1 MTLMEVK
8 EGMFLA
14 IGSLS
19 ANKFRSGLTILGVL
33 IGVWSVI
40 AMSSLIKGLDDAVQ
54 ESISELGSNILF
66 VDRFAPG
73 TDYEDLT
80 EEQRNYKHMS
90 MIEAQAIKDNCP
102 AVLAV
107 SPENHY
113 WARGGNIIKYRDRK
127 ANRPAICGV
136 LPDYQ
141 KVRDVSVS
149 AGRFITDVDN
159 NVRAKV
165 CVIGS
170 DIKDALFPEEDP
182 INKEIRINNIRF
194 TVIGVREKNETLFGG
209 DDGMNNKALIP
220 LETFMKLHPW
230 DKYLTLTVS
239 VASAEQMDA
248 AREQMITVLRRVR
261 NVSYNKENDFAV
273 FGQEN
278 IREMVGDITKYI
290 YIAMVVISSVG
301 LMVGGVGVMNIMLVS
316 VTERT
321 REIGVRKAIGARR
334 NNILWQ
340 FLVEA
345 MTLSGAGGLIGIASG
360 IATAL
365 LIGML
370 TPVPFGVSPLF
381 LTLGFVVAISVGLV
395 AGMYPA
401 YRASSVDPIESL
413 RYE

>member
-8 EGMFLA
+8 EGMLLA
-14 IGSLS
+14 IGSLT

-66 VDRFAPG
+66 IDRFAPG

-90 MIEAQAIKDNCP
+90 MVEAHAIKDNCP

-107 SPENHY
+107 SPENHF
-113 WARGGNIIKYRDRK
+113 WANGGNVIKYRDHK
-127 ANRPAICGV
+127 ANQPAICGV

-141 KVRDVSVS
+141 KVRDVAVAS
-149 AGRFITDVDN
+149 GRFITEVDN
-159 NVRAKV
+159 NLHAKV

-170 DIKDALFPEEDP
+170 DIKDVLFPNEDP
-182 INKEIRINNIRF
+182 INKEIRINNERF

-220 LETFMKLHPW
+220 LETFTKLYPW
-230 DKYLTLTVS
+230 DKYLTLTVG
-239 VASAEQMDA
+239 VTSADQMEAAKEQM
-248 AREQMITVLRRVR
+248 TSVLRRVR
-261 NVSYNKENDFAV
+261 NVPYDKENNFAI

-345 MTLSGAGGLIGIASG
+345 MTLSGTGGLIGIGAG
-360 IATAL
+360 ILTAL

-381 LTLGFVVAISVGLV
+381 LSLGFLVAISVGLV

-401 YRASSVDPIESL
+401 YRAASVDPIESL